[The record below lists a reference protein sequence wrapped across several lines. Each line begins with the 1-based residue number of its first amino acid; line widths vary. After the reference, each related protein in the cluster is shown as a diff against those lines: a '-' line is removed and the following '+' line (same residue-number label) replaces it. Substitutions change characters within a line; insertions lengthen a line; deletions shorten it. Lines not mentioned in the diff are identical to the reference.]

1 MKNKI
6 RILVVDDN
14 KDMLETVNDTLKTLN
29 YEVIGTNDPK
39 EVLGIIENN
48 EINILLS
55 DIKMPEITGLDLT
68 KMIKKSFPEIIVIL
82 MTGFGDAYTAQDALM
97 AGADEYITKPF
108 KKNEI
113 ELIVERASWRF
124 FSIKLRKKL

>member
-6 RILVVDDN
+6 KILVVDDD
-14 KDMLETVNDTLKTLN
+14 KDMLETVIDILKALN

-39 EVLGIIENN
+39 EVLDIIENN

-68 KMIKKSFPEIIVIL
+68 KMVKKNYPEMIVIL

-113 ELIVERASWRF
+113 ELVVERASWRF
-124 FSIKLRKKL
+124 FSIKLRSD

>member
-1 MKNKI
+1 MAT
-6 RILVVDDN
+6 REELYRQFGPMIL
-14 KDMLETVNDTLKTLN
+14 EA
-29 YEVIGTNDPK
+29 I
-39 EVLGIIENN
+39 VLIVKN

-55 DIKMPEITGLDLT
+55 DIKMPEVTGLDLT
-68 KMIKKSFPEIIVIL
+68 KMIKKNYSEMIVIL

-124 FSIKLRKKL
+124 FSIKLRKD

>member
-1 MKNKI
+1 M
-6 RILVVDDN
+6 
-14 KDMLETVNDTLKTLN
+14 
-29 YEVIGTNDPK
+29 
-39 EVLGIIENN
+39 
-48 EINILLS
+48 
-55 DIKMPEITGLDLT
+55 
-68 KMIKKSFPEIIVIL
+68 IVIL

-124 FSIKLRKKL
+124 FSIKLRKD